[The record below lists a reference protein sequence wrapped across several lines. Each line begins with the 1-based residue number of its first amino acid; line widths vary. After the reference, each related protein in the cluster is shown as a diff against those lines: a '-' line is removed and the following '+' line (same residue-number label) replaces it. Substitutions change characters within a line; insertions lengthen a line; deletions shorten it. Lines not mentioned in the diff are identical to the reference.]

1 MLLTPK
7 SELDQ
12 RLARLQTA
20 LIREDLGAALL
31 LEASDLFYF
40 TGTGQQAYLFV
51 PAEGQP
57 LLMVKKSLSRART
70 ESSLERI
77 EAVRG
82 LRDLPSRL
90 WEAGWPKTGRLGLE
104 MDVLPAAQYL
114 RFQKGLAPAV
124 LADVSD
130 VVRHVRMIKS
140 PYELG
145 IMRRAAGLAGEVLEK
160 VRAALRPGMREIELA
175 ALLEYEARQR
185 GHQGTVRMRGFNQV
199 LHFGHVLAGA
209 SAAVPSAMESPTG
222 GLGLSPAV
230 PHGAGYHQIAPHQP
244 VLVDFVMA
252 IDGYLVDQ
260 TRILCLGKPPT
271 ELARAHQVAL
281 DIEAHLAAAA
291 KPGVPAEELFALA
304 QEIARGAGLSEHFMG
319 YGPDRVSFVG
329 HGIGL
334 ELDELPPLARGV
346 KIPLEAGVTLA
357 LEPKFT
363 FPGQGVVGIEDTYVV
378 TEKGAEALTRP
389 ERGILLV

>member
-57 LLMVKKSLSRART
+57 LLMVKKSLSRARA
-70 ESSLERI
+70 ESNLERI

-82 LRDLPSRL
+82 LRDLPSLL

-130 VVRHVRMIKS
+130 VVRRVRMIKS

-222 GLGLSPAV
+222 GWGLSPAV

-252 IDGYLVDQ
+252 VDGYLVDQ

-281 DIEAHLAAAA
+281 DIEVHLAAAA
-291 KPGVPAEELFALA
+291 KPGVPAEELFAVA

-363 FPGQGVVGIEDTYVV
+363 FPGQGVVGIEDTYLV
-378 TEKGAEALTRP
+378 TEKGAEGLTRP

>member
-389 ERGILLV
+389 ERGILFV